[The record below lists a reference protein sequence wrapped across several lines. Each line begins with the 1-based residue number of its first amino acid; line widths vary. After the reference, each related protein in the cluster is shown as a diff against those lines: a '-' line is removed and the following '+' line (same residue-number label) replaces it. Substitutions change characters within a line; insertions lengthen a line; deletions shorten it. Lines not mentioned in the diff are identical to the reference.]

1 MSLPAPSPRESLT
14 SADLHRLDQAAWL
27 LAQKEPTPDPDALL
41 SVAAGH
47 ALAHG
52 RTGRSDLVIALVATM
67 IDRPPQSSA
76 RNQAREDCA
85 ARRLADLLRELA
97 GAAEVGL
104 VQRAIRRGG
113 LDFTLALPAARRIRR
128 ALKRSLREQKASE
141 AEVETLRGLAAAG
154 WESLLDA
161 LARSL
166 ALDGD
171 EEVLTDVALDAPSEG
186 SGARL
191 ARVRALLNPSEPMP
205 DIEMLARAGEPSTL
219 SRRIGRFVLLQRIGT
234 GAMGVVYAAYD
245 DRLDRKVAIKV
256 LRPQDPKHSARA
268 QLRLLREAQA
278 MARLSHPNVVVVHEV
293 GTDGAD
299 VYVAMEFIRGMT
311 VQTWLSSKS
320 RTWQE
325 VVDVFVQ
332 AGRGLAAAHAVGL
345 VHRDFKPSNVMI
357 GEDGRARVLD
367 FGLCQTGEDASGEH
381 TRVTGSLSRDR
392 NAVSAKV
399 TQGGEVVGTPA
410 YMPPEQFS
418 GRIVGPASDQFAF
431 CVSLYEALYNQLP
444 FPGDTVHELAHAVA
458 RGEVRD
464 PPRLTRVPAWVH
476 NVVLRGLRPDSKDRF
491 SGLEALLRALDRN
504 RALGRRTYVG
514 ALAFACVAAVGGF
527 YAAKTQEP
535 RVDPCSHGSAEIHGV
550 WDGDKRRAAEQA
562 FVAAGPAFI
571 NEVWPQVNERLDLYM
586 NEWSR
591 VHADACEARRRGE
604 QSDELVDRRMA
615 CLGQRKAALAEAG
628 ALLAERDPS
637 VAVHAMELTYKLP
650 AIGRCSDLVALQAEV
665 PPPDDPDVKRR
676 VDDVEE
682 GLTRVVSLEHIGRT
696 SQATELADQLL
707 AEAETIDYKP
717 LLARALLYRG
727 RLSLNRTAMV
737 EPQFEMLQAALHTAL
752 AARVDEVAA
761 EAMAHMLFVRGR
773 LPGGAARAL
782 EDLGHYSAFIAR
794 LSNPGHLQGLL
805 LNNAAVVTFASGDV
819 EGARKLYAEAL
830 AVKRAS
836 NAAQL
841 EIAYHLTNLAILEE
855 DVDTRAHDMSEAVR
869 IFERE
874 LGPAHPQTIEAR
886 ITASLYSRNPET
898 ARRILRPGCD
908 ALVRF
913 SPDDPVPRA
922 RCLAVLG
929 YHASEAGD
937 SDESRQV
944 LRQAASLLA
953 SERFDG
959 DLIRGVDVALI
970 RGFAALEG
978 GDHELA
984 VEELRHTLAD
994 SQGDSWWRQREAAEL
1009 QLVLGLHLRA
1019 LGDRAGAAEAL
1030 RAAVDGLVAAKATA
1044 RDVLVDQRLARARVV
1059 LAEVLL
1065 ADPRPAE
1072 EELDRAGSLLTDAMR
1087 WYLEGGDEY
1096 AWRLAEIRALDGVL
1110 AQRRSDRRAEP

>member
-1 MSLPAPSPRESLT
+1 MSLPAPSPRDSLS

-27 LAQKEPTPDPDALL
+27 LAQKEPSPDPDALL

-52 RTGRSDLVIALVATM
+52 RTGRSDLVIALVAAM
-67 IDRPPQSSA
+67 IDRPPASSA

-85 ARRLADLLRELA
+85 ARRLANLLCELA
-97 GAAEVGL
+97 GSAEVGL
-104 VQRAIRRGG
+104 VQRALRRGG

-128 ALKRSLREQKASE
+128 ALKRSLRDGKASE
-141 AEVETLRGLAAAG
+141 TEVESLRGLATAG

-171 EEVLTDVALDAPSEG
+171 DEVLTDVALDAPLDG

-191 ARVRALLNPSEPMP
+191 ARVRALLHPSEPMP
-205 DIEMLARAGEPSTL
+205 EFEPFARAGEASAL
-219 SRRIGRFVLLQRIGT
+219 SRRVGRFVLLQRIGT

-299 VYVAMEFIRGMT
+299 VYVAMEFIRGVT
-311 VQTWLSSKS
+311 VQVWLASKS

-325 VVDVFVQ
+325 IVDVFVQ

-381 TRVTGSLSRDR
+381 TRSTGSLSRDR
-392 NAVSAKV
+392 NAVSEKV

-418 GRIVGPASDQFAF
+418 GRLVGPASDQFAF

-476 NVVLRGLRPDSKDRF
+476 SVVLRGLRPDSKDRF
-491 SGLEALLRALDRN
+491 SGLDALLRALDRN
-504 RALGRRTYVG
+504 RAIGRRTYLG
-514 ALAFACVAAVGGF
+514 GLAFAGVAALAGF
-527 YAAKTQEP
+527 FAAKTQEP
-535 RVDPCSHGSAEIHGV
+535 RIDPCSHGTAEIHGV
-550 WDGDKRRAAEQA
+550 WDGERRRAAEQA

-571 NEVWPQVNERLDLYM
+571 NEMWPQVTDRLDHYM
-586 NEWSR
+586 DDWSHA
-591 VHADACEARRRGE
+591 HADACEARRRGE

-615 CLGQRKAALAEAG
+615 CLAERKAALAEAG

-637 VAVHAMELTYKLP
+637 VAVHALELTYKLP
-650 AIGRCSDLVALQAEV
+650 AIDRCNDLVALQAEV
-665 PPPDDPDVKRR
+665 APPDDPDVRRR
-676 VDDVEE
+676 VADVEE

-696 SQATELADQLL
+696 SQAIELADQLL
-707 AEAETIDYKP
+707 ADAEGIGYKP

-737 EPQFEMLQAALHTAL
+737 EPQFEMLQAAMHTAL
-752 AARVDEVAA
+752 SAGVDYVAA

-773 LPGGAARAL
+773 LPGGAARARGPRPL
-782 EDLGHYSAFIAR
+782 QRLHLAPVEAR
-794 LSNPGHLQGLL
+794 APAGP
-805 LNNAAVVTFASGDV
+805 
-819 EGARKLYAEAL
+819 
-830 AVKRAS
+830 
-836 NAAQL
+836 AAQQRRGR
-841 EIAYHLTNLAILEE
+841 HLRQRRRRGRAQALRRGAGGQAGQQRRAARDRLQPDEPRHPRGRRRA
-855 DVDTRAHDMSEAVR
+855 RAHDMTEAVG

-886 ITASLYSRNPET
+886 LTASAYIRSPEA

-913 SPDDPVPRA
+913 SPGDPGPRA
-922 RCLAVLG
+922 RCLAMLG
-929 YHASEAGD
+929 YLGSEAGD
-937 SDESRQV
+937 GDESRQV
-944 LRQAASLLA
+944 LRQAAALLA
-953 SERFDG
+953 SEQFDG

-978 GDHELA
+978 GDHEAA
-984 VEELRHTLAD
+984 VDELRRILATR
-994 SQGDSWWRQREAAEL
+994 QGDSWWRQREAAEL
-1009 QLVLGLHLRA
+1009 ELVLGLHLRA
-1019 LGDRAGAAEAL
+1019 LGDRDGAAEAL
-1030 RAAVDGLVAAKATA
+1030 RAAVDGLVAARATA
-1044 RDVLVDQRLARARVV
+1044 RDVLLDQRLARARVV

-1065 ADPRPAE
+1065 AAPRPAADD
-1072 EELDRAGSLLTDAMR
+1072 LDRAGVLLTDAMR

-1110 AQRRSDRRAEP
+1110 SQRRSDRRAEP

>member
-1 MSLPAPSPRESLT
+1 MSLPAPSPRDSLS

-27 LAQKEPTPDPDALL
+27 LARKEPTPDPDVLL

-47 ALAHG
+47 VLAHP
-52 RTGRSDLVIALVATM
+52 RAGRSDLVITLVAAM
-67 IDRPPQSSA
+67 IDRPPASSA
-76 RNQAREDCA
+76 RDGAREDCA
-85 ARRLADLLRELA
+85 ARRLADLLAELA
-97 GAAEVGL
+97 GSAELGF

-128 ALKRSLREQKASE
+128 ALKRALSDGKASD
-141 AEVETLRGLAAAG
+141 AEVDALRGLATAG

-171 EEVLTDVALDAPSEG
+171 DEVLTDVALDDPSDG

-191 ARVRALLNPSEPMP
+191 ARVRVLLSPSRPMP
-205 DIEMLARAGEPSTL
+205 DLELLARAGEASTL
-219 SRRIGRFVLLQRIGT
+219 SRRVGRFILLQRIGT

-256 LRPQDPKHSARA
+256 LRPQEPKHSARA

-278 MARLSHPNVVVVHEV
+278 MARLAHPNVVGVHEV
-293 GTDGAD
+293 GTEGTD
-299 VYVAMEFIRGMT
+299 VYVAMEFIRGVT
-311 VQTWLSSKS
+311 VQAWLADKS

-381 TRVTGSLSRDR
+381 TRSTGSLSRDR
-392 NAVSAKV
+392 NAVSEKV

-418 GRIVGPASDQFAF
+418 GRLVGPASDQFAF
-431 CVSLYEALYNQLP
+431 CVSLYEALYDQLP

-458 RGEVRD
+458 RGDVRD

-476 NVVLRGLRPDSKDRF
+476 SVVLRGLRPDSKDRF
-491 SGLEALLRALDRN
+491 SGLDALLRALDRKHV
-504 RALGRRTYVG
+504 LGRRTYVG
-514 ALAFACVAAVGGF
+514 ALAVAGVAALAGF
-527 YAAKTQEP
+527 FAAKTQEP
-535 RVDPCSHGSAEIHGV
+535 RVDPCSHGTAEIHGV
-550 WDGDKRRAAEQA
+550 WDGERRRAAEQA

-571 NEVWPQVNERLDLYM
+571 HEVWPQVNERLDLYM
-586 NEWSR
+586 NDWSSA
-591 VHADACEARRRGE
+591 HADACEARRRGE

-615 CLGQRKAALAEAG
+615 CLAQRKAALAEAG
-628 ALLAERDPS
+628 ALLAERDQT
-637 VAVHAMELTYKLP
+637 VAVHALELTYKLP
-650 AIGRCSDLVALQAEV
+650 AIDRCNDLVALQADV
-665 PPPDDPDVKRR
+665 APPDDPDVRRR
-676 VDDVEE
+676 VADVEE

-696 SQATELADQLL
+696 SQALELADHLL
-707 AEAETIDYKP
+707 ADAEAIGYRP
-717 LLARALLYRG
+717 LLARALLNRG

-752 AARVDEVAA
+752 AAGVDDVAG

-782 EDLGHYSAFIAR
+782 EDLGHYAAFISR
-794 LSNPGHLQGLL
+794 LPKPGHLQGLL
-805 LNNAAVVTFASGDV
+805 LNNAAVVTVASGDV
-819 EGARKLYAEAL
+819 ERARKLYAEAL

-836 NAAQL
+836 NDAPL
-841 EIAYHLTNLAILEE
+841 EIAYSLTNLAILE
-855 DVDTRAHDMSEAVR
+855 DDGDARAHDLAEAVR

-886 ITASLYSRNPET
+886 LTASAYIRNPES

-913 SPDDPVPRA
+913 SPGDPASRA
-922 RCLAVLG
+922 RCLAMLG
-929 YHASEAGD
+929 YLAGEAGD
-937 SDESRQV
+937 ADESRQV
-944 LRQAASLLA
+944 LRQAAALLDG
-953 SERFDG
+953 EPFDG

-978 GDHELA
+978 GDHDQAAL
-984 VEELRHTLAD
+984 ELRRFLATR
-994 SQGDSWWRQREAAEL
+994 QGDSWWRQREAAEL
-1009 QLVLGLHLRA
+1009 ELVLGLHLRA
-1019 LGDRAGAAEAL
+1019 LGDRDGAAAAL
-1030 RAAVDGLVAAKATA
+1030 RAAVDGLVAARATA
-1044 RDVLVDQRLARARVV
+1044 RDILVEQRLARARVV
-1059 LAEVLL
+1059 LADVLL
-1065 ADPRPAE
+1065 AAPRPAADD
-1072 EELDRAGSLLTDAMR
+1072 LDRAAVSLTDAMR
-1087 WYLEGGDEY
+1087 WYLESGDEY
-1096 AWRLAEIRALDGVL
+1096 AWRLAEIRALDVMLG
-1110 AQRRSDRRAEP
+1110 QRRSDRRAAP